1 MENTNVQVET
11 KVTPLLCREYVARE
25 VAQGWRVV
33 SIGEGRI
40 TWQRAIVANGAY
52 SRKDTLG

>member
-1 MENTNVQVET
+1 MRNET
-11 KVTPLLCREYVARE
+11 TIEMKTTPLLCREYVARE

-40 TWQRAIVANGAY
+40 TWQRAIVVNGTY
-52 SRKDTLG
+52 NRTDNLG